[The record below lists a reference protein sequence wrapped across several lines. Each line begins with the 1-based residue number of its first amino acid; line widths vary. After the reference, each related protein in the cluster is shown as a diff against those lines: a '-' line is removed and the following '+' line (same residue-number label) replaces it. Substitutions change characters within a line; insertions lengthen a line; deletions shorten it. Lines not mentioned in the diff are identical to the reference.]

1 MFHLKIGKNLILFRE
16 EKYMSLRRRPLIIAL
31 MLAMFLAAVEGT
43 IVTMATPTIVK
54 DLQGFELISLVFSI
68 YLLTSAISTPI
79 YGKLAD
85 LYGRKNIL
93 SIGILI
99 FLAGS
104 FLCGLAQSMVM
115 LIAFRAIQGLGAG
128 AILTVSFTIIGDIFT
143 LEERSKIQGGLST
156 VWGIAALVGPFLGG
170 FLIDILSW
178 HWIFFINIPFGLFSV
193 ILLQRSITETFERKR
208 THIDYAGAIT
218 LSSAMI
224 VFLSIFL
231 FNQNL
236 ASNRYWFVAALAV
249 LTILLLLAFYK
260 IERKA
265 QEPMMPFT
273 IFTKTS
279 IIVNIMSFLIYAVLM
294 GVNVYLPIYLQNI
307 LGYRPTAAGLAML
320 PMSLSWLIVS
330 FVLGKFLVK
339 YGGKTVTLVSNVV
352 LFISTLLLS
361 TLGIDSPILLVLI
374 YGFIIG
380 IGFGGAATVLTIIIQ
395 DSVEYNQRGAAV
407 AANALLRTLG
417 QTIGISVF
425 GNIFNLYITKYFIQQ
440 GIRGVDPSN
449 LYQSSAVHV
458 ALTTEQIRLS
468 LNSSLHVLLVVFII
482 ISCLSLIL
490 SIAMPAMSCT
500 GRTRK

>member
-1 MFHLKIGKNLILFRE
+1 LIT
-16 EKYMSLRRRPLIIAL
+16 AL

-43 IVTMATPTIVK
+43 IVTLATPTIVK
-54 DLQGFELISLVFSI
+54 DLQGFELISLVFSV

-93 SIGILI
+93 SIGIVI

-104 FLCGLAQSMVM
+104 FLCGLAQSMLM

-128 AILTVSFTIIGDIFT
+128 SIYAVSFTIIGDIFT
-143 LEERSKIQGGLST
+143 LEERSKLQGGLSM
-156 VWGIAALVGPFLGG
+156 VWGVAALVGPFLGG

-178 HWIFFINIPFGLFSV
+178 HWIFFINIPFGLLAV
-193 ILLQRSITETFERKR
+193 ILLQRSLKETLEKKKHR
-208 THIDYAGAIT
+208 IDYAGAVT
-218 LSSAMI
+218 LSLAMV

-231 FNQNL
+231 FNQNVD
-236 ASNRYWFVAALAV
+236 SNRYLFIAGLSGI
-249 LTILLLLAFYK
+249 TILLLLAFYR

-265 QEPMMPFT
+265 QEPMMPFA

-279 IIVNIMSFLIYAVLM
+279 IIVNLISFLIYAVLM

-307 LGYRPTAAGLAML
+307 LGYRPTVAGLAML

-330 FVLGKFLVK
+330 FILGKFLIK
-339 YGGKTVTLVSNVV
+339 YGGKAVTLVSNTV
-352 LFISTLLLS
+352 LLISTLLLS

-380 IGFGGAATVLTIIIQ
+380 IAFGGVATALTIIIQ
-395 DSVEYNQRGAAV
+395 DSVEYNNRGAAV
-407 AANALLRTLG
+407 AANTLLRTLG

-425 GNIFNLYITKYFIQQ
+425 GNIFNLHITKYFIQQ
-440 GIRGVDPSN
+440 GIEGINPSN
-449 LYQSSAVHV
+449 LYQSAAAHA

-468 LNSSLHVLLVVFII
+468 LNSSMHVLFVVFII
-482 ISCLSLIL
+482 ISCLSLVL
-490 SIAMPAMSCT
+490 SMTMPKIKGKEADEQSSL
-500 GRTRK
+500 GKSEQHGHLEKRL

>member
-1 MFHLKIGKNLILFRE
+1 MNIKRN
-16 EKYMSLRRRPLIIAL
+16 LIIAL
-31 MLAMFLAAVEGT
+31 MLSMFLAAVEGT

-54 DLQGFELISLVFSI
+54 DLQGFELISLVFSV

-79 YGKLAD
+79 YGKLSD

-93 SIGILI
+93 SIGIFI

-104 FLCGLAQSMVM
+104 FLCGLSQSMVM

-143 LEERSKIQGGLST
+143 LEERAKIQGGLST
-156 VWGIAALVGPFLGG
+156 VWGIASLIGPFLGG

-178 HWIFFINIPFGLFSV
+178 HWIFFINIPFGLLAV
-193 ILLQRSITETFERKR
+193 ILLQRSLKETFEKKK
-208 THIDYAGAIT
+208 HSIDYAGTIT
-218 LSSAMI
+218 LSSAMM

-231 FNQNL
+231 FNQNPD
-236 ASNRYWFVAALAV
+236 ANRSLFVVIAAV
-249 LTILLLLAFYK
+249 VTILLLLAFYK

-265 QEPMMPFT
+265 KEPMIPFD

-279 IIVNIMSFLIYAVLM
+279 VIVNLISFLIYAVLM

-307 LGYRPTAAGLAML
+307 LGYRPTMAGLAML

-330 FVLGKFLVK
+330 FILGRFLIK
-339 YGGKTVTLVSNVV
+339 YGGKAVTLASNAV
-352 LFISTLLLS
+352 LLISTLLLS
-361 TLGIDSPILLVLI
+361 TLRIDSSILLVLI

-380 IGFGGAATVLTIIIQ
+380 IAFGGIVTALTLIVQ
-395 DSVEYNQRGAAV
+395 DSVEYNKRGVAV
-407 AANALLRTLG
+407 AAYSLLRTLG

-440 GIRGVDPSN
+440 GIKGIDPSN
-449 LYQSSAVHV
+449 LYQSSASHNAV
-458 ALTTEQIRLS
+458 AMEQIRLS
-468 LNSSLHVLLVVFII
+468 LNSSMHVLFIVFVT

-490 SIAMPAMSCT
+490 SIIMPKIKGKDEAEAA
-500 GRTRK
+500 

>member
-1 MFHLKIGKNLILFRE
+1 MDIRKTYLIT
-16 EKYMSLRRRPLIIAL
+16 AL

-43 IVTMATPTIVK
+43 IVTLATPTIVK
-54 DLQGFELISLVFSI
+54 NLQGFELISLVFSI

-93 SIGILI
+93 SIGIVI

-104 FLCGLAQSMVM
+104 FLCGLAQSMLM

-128 AILTVSFTIIGDIFT
+128 SIYAVSFTIIGDIFT
-143 LEERSKIQGGLST
+143 LEERSKLQGGLSM
-156 VWGIAALVGPFLGG
+156 VWGVAALVGPFLGG

-178 HWIFFINIPFGLFSV
+178 HWIFFINIPFGLLAV
-193 ILLQRSITETFERKR
+193 ILLQRSLKENLEKKKH
-208 THIDYAGAIT
+208 HIDYAGAVT
-218 LSSAMI
+218 LSLAMV

-236 ASNRYWFVAALAV
+236 DSNRYLFIAGLAV
-249 LTILLLLAFYK
+249 ITILLLLAFYK

-265 QEPMMPFT
+265 KEPMMPFD

-279 IIVNIMSFLIYAVLM
+279 IIVNLISFLIYAVLM

-307 LGYRPTAAGLAML
+307 LGYRPTVAGLAML

-330 FVLGKFLVK
+330 FILGKFLIK
-339 YGGKTVTLVSNVV
+339 YGGKVVTLISNAV
-352 LFISTLLLS
+352 LLISTLLLS

-380 IGFGGAATVLTIIIQ
+380 IAFGGVVTALTIIIQ
-395 DSVEYNQRGAAV
+395 DSVEYNNRGAAV
-407 AANALLRTLG
+407 AANTLLRTLG

-440 GIRGVDPSN
+440 GIEGINPSN
-449 LYQSSAVHV
+449 LYQSSVSHTAVT
-458 ALTTEQIRLS
+458 AEQIRLS
-468 LNSSLHVLLVVFII
+468 LNSSMHVLFVVFII
-482 ISCLSLIL
+482 ISCLSLVL
-490 SIAMPAMSCT
+490 SMAMPKIKGKEADDQRNLGKSEQNSL
-500 GRTRK
+500 